1 MSCVS
6 NWNDSPYLLA
16 CHCSRE
22 HLFDC
27 AKSHCTE
34 SPIKGRVRLICVVL
48 FDLTT
53 DLLVVPVHMI
63 YNVALATLGLVTIP
77 FVQRKR
83 ESFQNVIYNTLIALG
98 DVLYVPFKG
107 IRLPFMIA
115 NQFFVI
121 IASPNRAK
129 PAHNLQR
136 DIVHVFQ
143 ENIYWVLNNFSR
155 QHSIAGRLF
164 SIPVSL
170 IDVSIELLESP
181 VRLVDYIINAILSAM
196 QGKFRE
202 TLDCTEKALKEVWSV
217 PVTVLMAPVKF
228 AFQTCAILY
237 DPAGVSSINKH
248 FMAS

>member
-1 MSCVS
+1 MSIES
-6 NWNDSPYLLA
+6 NWNDKPYLLVS
-16 CHCSRE
+16 HPGRE
-22 HLFDC
+22 LLFDC
-27 AKSHCTE
+27 AKEYCTE
-34 SPIKGRVRLICVVL
+34 SPIKGRVRLICLVL

-77 FVQRKR
+77 FVQTKR
-83 ESFQNVIYNTLIALG
+83 ESFQNVIDNTLIALS
-98 DVLYVPFKG
+98 DVSLVAFKG

-121 IASPNRAK
+121 IASPNRAE
-129 PAHNLQR
+129 PAYGLQR
-136 DIVHVFQ
+136 EIVDVFHS
-143 ENIYWVLNNFSR
+143 NIYWVLNNFSN

-164 SIPVSL
+164 SIPVSF

-181 VRLVDYIINAILSAM
+181 VKLVDYIIHAVVSTI
-196 QGKFRE
+196 QGEFRE
-202 TLDCTEKALKEVWSV
+202 TLYYTEKALKKVWSV
-217 PVTVLMAPVKF
+217 PVKVVMAPVKF